1 MGLWGIQ
8 ISQHVNN
15 SHILREIADYF
26 NPDLKISVHGV
37 NSVQITLGGGG
48 KLWKEAISAHFIK
61 YPMHG
66 TKNIRLAKLQEIF
79 NILDS
84 GEHLERVGRALRFKP
99 EYKERILRI
108 WEDTP
113 STPSTPSIQD
123 HL

>member
-48 KLWKEAISAHFIK
+48 GSFEKKLYLH
-61 YPMHG
+61 
-66 TKNIRLAKLQEIF
+66 
-79 NILDS
+79 IL
-84 GEHLERVGRALRFKP
+84 LNTLCMVLKI
-99 EYKERILRI
+99 YV
-108 WEDTP
+108 
-113 STPSTPSIQD
+113 
-123 HL
+123 

>member
-1 MGLWGIQ
+1 
-8 ISQHVNN
+8 
-15 SHILREIADYF
+15 
-26 NPDLKISVHGV
+26 
-37 NSVQITLGGGG
+37 
-48 KLWKEAISAHFIK
+48 
-61 YPMHG
+61 MHG